1 MKMDLQTTGATE
13 EVALTK
19 SEPTT
24 TLQGDWNISDIN
36 IPRVNLVQKM
46 SPTSEDFKLG
56 TFLFDKTI
64 PVTNEQKELAKVV
77 VLTLKKY
84 YEQDK
89 AYGDGDLPV
98 RFDTEQQ
105 AQDAGYYHKY
115 DKSVPKEVLEAAM
128 EEGNSDVPRYS
139 ERADAVLLLPVP
151 LEHAHY
157 EHKGVGYVKG
167 LLTLKGTS
175 YKSCAKILATAFVN
189 PSLEGK
195 GYKVKW
201 EFGSQKMSSKSISWY
216 VPVAFNRGK
225 NTEEFVQWIESEVL

>member
-1 MKMDLQTTGATE
+1 MKMNLTTATE

-19 SEPTT
+19 SEPTA

-46 SPTSEDFKLG
+46 SPTSEDFNLG

-64 PVTNEQKELAKVV
+64 PVTNEQKERAEFV

-84 YEQDK
+84 YEEDK
-89 AYGDGDLPV
+89 AYGDGELPV

-105 AQDAGYYHKY
+105 AKDAGYFHKW
-115 DKSVPKEVLEAAM
+115 DKTADQDAL
-128 EEGNSDVPRYS
+128 RYS

-157 EHKGVGYVKG
+157 EHNGVGYVKG

-189 PSLEGK
+189 PSLDGK

-201 EFGSQKMSSKSISWY
+201 EFGSQKMTSKSISWY

-225 NTEEFVQWIESEVL
+225 HTDEFVQWLENEVL

>member
-1 MKMDLQTTGATE
+1 MKMNLTAATE

-19 SEPTT
+19 SEPTA

-46 SPTSEDFKLG
+46 SPTSEDFNLG

-64 PVTNEQKELAKVV
+64 PVTNEQKERAEFV

-84 YEQDK
+84 YEEDK
-89 AYGDGDLPV
+89 AYGDGELPV

-105 AQDAGYYHKY
+105 AKDAGYFHKW
-115 DKSVPKEVLEAAM
+115 DKTADQDAL
-128 EEGNSDVPRYS
+128 RYS

-157 EHKGVGYVKG
+157 EHNGVGYVKG

-189 PSLEGK
+189 PSLDGK

-201 EFGSQKMSSKSISWY
+201 EFGSQKMTSKSISWY

-225 NTEEFVQWIESEVL
+225 HTDEFVQWLENEVL

>member
-1 MKMDLQTTGATE
+1 MKMNLTTATE

-46 SPTSEDFKLG
+46 SPTSEDFNLG

-64 PVTNEQKELAKVV
+64 PVTNEQKERAEFV

-84 YEQDK
+84 YEEDK
-89 AYGDGDLPV
+89 AYGDGELPV

-105 AQDAGYYHKY
+105 AKDAGYFHKW
-115 DKSVPKEVLEAAM
+115 DKTADQDAL
-128 EEGNSDVPRYS
+128 RYS

-157 EHKGVGYVKG
+157 EHNGVGYVKG

-189 PSLEGK
+189 PSLDGK

-201 EFGSQKMSSKSISWY
+201 EFGSQKMTSKSISWY

-225 NTEEFVQWIESEVL
+225 HTDEFVQWLENEVL

>member
-1 MKMDLQTTGATE
+1 MKMNLTAATE

-64 PVTNEQKELAKVV
+64 PVTNEQTERAEIV

-84 YEQDK
+84 YEEDK
-89 AYGDGDLPV
+89 AYGDGELPV

-105 AQDAGYYHKY
+105 AKDAGYFHKW
-115 DKSVPKEVLEAAM
+115 DKTADQDAL
-128 EEGNSDVPRYS
+128 RYS

-157 EHKGVGYVKG
+157 EHNGVGYVKG

-189 PSLEGK
+189 PSLDGK

-201 EFGSQKMSSKSISWY
+201 EFGSQKMTSKSISWY

-225 NTEEFVQWIESEVL
+225 HTDEFVQWLENEVL

>member
-1 MKMDLQTTGATE
+1 MKMNLTAATE

-64 PVTNEQKELAKVV
+64 PVTTEQTERAEIV

-84 YEQDK
+84 YEEDK
-89 AYGDGDLPV
+89 AYGDGELPV

-105 AQDAGYYHKY
+105 AKDAGYFHKW
-115 DKSVPKEVLEAAM
+115 DKTADQDAL
-128 EEGNSDVPRYS
+128 RYS

-157 EHKGVGYVKG
+157 EHDGVGYVKG

-189 PSLEGK
+189 PSLDGK

-225 NTEEFVQWIESEVL
+225 HTDEFVQWLENEVL

>member
-1 MKMDLQTTGATE
+1 MKMNLTAATE

-56 TFLFDKTI
+56 TFLYDKTI
-64 PVTNEQKELAKVV
+64 PVTNEQTERAEIV

-84 YEQDK
+84 YEEDK
-89 AYGDGDLPV
+89 AYGDGELPV

-105 AQDAGYYHKY
+105 AKDAGYFHKW
-115 DKSVPKEVLEAAM
+115 DKTADQDAL
-128 EEGNSDVPRYS
+128 RYS

-157 EHKGVGYVKG
+157 EHNGVGYVKG

-189 PSLEGK
+189 PSLDGK

-201 EFGSQKMSSKSISWY
+201 EFGSQKMTSKSISWY

-225 NTEEFVQWIESEVL
+225 HTDEFVQWLENEVL

>member
-1 MKMDLQTTGATE
+1 MKMNLTAATE

-64 PVTNEQKELAKVV
+64 PVTTEQTERAEIV

-84 YEQDK
+84 YEEDK
-89 AYGDGDLPV
+89 AYGDGELPA

-105 AQDAGYYHKY
+105 AKDAGYFHKW
-115 DKSVPKEVLEAAM
+115 DKTADQDAL
-128 EEGNSDVPRYS
+128 RYS

-157 EHKGVGYVKG
+157 EHDGVGYVKG

-189 PSLEGK
+189 PSLDGK

-201 EFGSQKMSSKSISWY
+201 EFGSQKMTSKSISWY

-225 NTEEFVQWIESEVL
+225 HTDEFVQWLENEVL

>member
-46 SPTSEDFKLG
+46 SPTSEDFNLG

-64 PVTNEQKELAKVV
+64 PVTNEQKERAEFV

-84 YEQDK
+84 YEEDK
-89 AYGDGDLPV
+89 AYGDGELPV

-105 AQDAGYYHKY
+105 AKDAGYFHKW
-115 DKSVPKEVLEAAM
+115 DKTADQDAL
-128 EEGNSDVPRYS
+128 RYS

-157 EHKGVGYVKG
+157 EHNGVGYVKG

-189 PSLEGK
+189 PSLDGK

-201 EFGSQKMSSKSISWY
+201 EFGSQKMTSKSISWY

-225 NTEEFVQWIESEVL
+225 HTDEFVQWLENEVL

>member
-1 MKMDLQTTGATE
+1 MKINLTTATE

-19 SEPTT
+19 SEPTA

-46 SPTSEDFKLG
+46 SPTSEDFNLG

-64 PVTNEQKELAKVV
+64 PVTNEQKERAEFV

-84 YEQDK
+84 YEEDK
-89 AYGDGDLPV
+89 AYGDGELPV

-105 AQDAGYYHKY
+105 AKDAGYFHKW
-115 DKSVPKEVLEAAM
+115 DKTADQDAL
-128 EEGNSDVPRYS
+128 RYS

-157 EHKGVGYVKG
+157 EHNGVGYVKG

-189 PSLEGK
+189 PSLDGK

-201 EFGSQKMSSKSISWY
+201 EFGSQKMTSKSISWY

-225 NTEEFVQWIESEVL
+225 HTDEFVQWLENEVL

>member
-1 MKMDLQTTGATE
+1 MKMNLTAATE

-19 SEPTT
+19 SEPTS

-46 SPTSEDFKLG
+46 SPTAEDFKLG

-64 PVTNEQKELAKVV
+64 PVTNEQAERANVT

-84 YEQDK
+84 YEEDK

-98 RFDTEQQ
+98 RFDSEQQ
-105 AQDAGYYHKY
+105 AINAGYFHKWDKTADQDA
-115 DKSVPKEVLEAAM
+115 L
-128 EEGNSDVPRYS
+128 RYS

-157 EHKGVGYVKG
+157 EHNGVGYVKG

-189 PSLEGK
+189 PSLDGK

-201 EFGSQKMSSKSISWY
+201 EFGSQKMTSKSISWY

-225 NTEEFVQWIESEVL
+225 HTDEFVQWLENEVL

>member
-1 MKMDLQTTGATE
+1 MKMNLTAATE

-19 SEPTT
+19 SEPTS

-46 SPTSEDFKLG
+46 SPTAEDFKLG

-64 PVTNEQKELAKVV
+64 PVTNEQAERANVT

-84 YEQDK
+84 YEEDK

-98 RFDTEQQ
+98 RFDSEQQ
-105 AQDAGYYHKY
+105 AINAGYFHKWDKTADQDA
-115 DKSVPKEVLEAAM
+115 L
-128 EEGNSDVPRYS
+128 RYS

-157 EHKGVGYVKG
+157 EHDGVGYVKG

-189 PSLEGK
+189 PSLDGK

-201 EFGSQKMSSKSISWY
+201 EFGSQKMTSKSISWY

-225 NTEEFVQWIESEVL
+225 HDDAFVEWLENEVL

>member
-1 MKMDLQTTGATE
+1 MKMNLTAATE

-19 SEPTT
+19 SEPTS

-46 SPTSEDFKLG
+46 SPTAEDFKLG

-64 PVTNEQKELAKVV
+64 PVTNEQAERADVT

-84 YEQDK
+84 YEEDK

-98 RFDTEQQ
+98 RFDSEQQ
-105 AQDAGYYHKY
+105 AINAGYAHKWDKTADQDA
-115 DKSVPKEVLEAAM
+115 L
-128 EEGNSDVPRYS
+128 RYS

-157 EHKGVGYVKG
+157 EHDGVGYVKG

-189 PSLEGK
+189 PFLDGK

-201 EFGSQKMSSKSISWY
+201 EFGSQKMTSKSISWY

-225 NTEEFVQWIESEVL
+225 HDDAFVEWLENEVL

>member
-1 MKMDLQTTGATE
+1 MKMNLTAATE

-19 SEPTT
+19 SEPTA

-46 SPTSEDFKLG
+46 SPTSEDFNLG

-64 PVTNEQKELAKVV
+64 PVTNEQKERAEFV

-84 YEQDK
+84 YEEDK
-89 AYGDGDLPV
+89 AYGDGELPV

-105 AQDAGYYHKY
+105 AKDAGYFHKW
-115 DKSVPKEVLEAAM
+115 DKTADQDAL
-128 EEGNSDVPRYS
+128 RYS

-157 EHKGVGYVKG
+157 EHDGVGYVKG

-189 PSLEGK
+189 PSLDGK

-201 EFGSQKMSSKSISWY
+201 EFGSQKMTSKSISWY

-225 NTEEFVQWIESEVL
+225 HTDEFVQWLENEVL

>member
-1 MKMDLQTTGATE
+1 MKMNLTAATE

-64 PVTNEQKELAKVV
+64 PVTTEQTERAEIV

-84 YEQDK
+84 YEEDK
-89 AYGDGDLPV
+89 AYGDGELPV

-105 AQDAGYYHKY
+105 AKDAGYFHKW
-115 DKSVPKEVLEAAM
+115 DKTADQDAL
-128 EEGNSDVPRYS
+128 RYS

-157 EHKGVGYVKG
+157 EHNGVGYVKG

-189 PSLEGK
+189 PSLDGK

-201 EFGSQKMSSKSISWY
+201 EFGSQKMTSKSISWY

-225 NTEEFVQWIESEVL
+225 HTDEFVQWLENEVL

>member
-64 PVTNEQKELAKVV
+64 PVTNEQDERAEIV

-84 YEQDK
+84 YEEDK

-98 RFDTEQQ
+98 RFDTEQ
-105 AQDAGYYHKY
+105 AAKDAGFHHKW
-115 DKSVPKEVLEAAM
+115 DKTSDKEA
-128 EEGNSDVPRYS
+128 PRYS

-157 EHKGVGYVKG
+157 ERDGVGYVKG

-175 YKSCAKILATAFVN
+175 YVSCARILATAFVN

-201 EFGSQKMSSKSISWY
+201 EIGSKKMSSKTISWY
-216 VPVAFNRGK
+216 VPVAFNKGK
-225 NTEEFVQWIESEVL
+225 HDQAFVQWIESEVL

>member
-1 MKMDLQTTGATE
+1 MKMNLTAATE

-46 SPTSEDFKLG
+46 SPTSEDFNLG

-64 PVTNEQKELAKVV
+64 PVTNEQKERAEFV

-84 YEQDK
+84 YEEDK
-89 AYGDGDLPV
+89 AYGDGELPV

-105 AQDAGYYHKY
+105 AKDAGYFHKW
-115 DKSVPKEVLEAAM
+115 DKTADQDAL
-128 EEGNSDVPRYS
+128 RYS

-157 EHKGVGYVKG
+157 EHNGVGYVKG

-189 PSLEGK
+189 PSLDGK

-201 EFGSQKMSSKSISWY
+201 EFGSQKMTSKSISWY

-225 NTEEFVQWIESEVL
+225 HTDEFVQWLENEVL

>member
-56 TFLFDKTI
+56 TYLFDKTI
-64 PVTNEQKELAKVV
+64 PVTNEQEERAEVV

-84 YEQDK
+84 YEEDK

-98 RFDTEQQ
+98 RFDTEQ
-105 AQDAGYYHKY
+105 AAKDAGYFHKW
-115 DKSVPKEVLEAAM
+115 DKTADQDAL
-128 EEGNSDVPRYS
+128 RYS

-157 EHKGVGYVKG
+157 EHDGVGYVKG

-201 EFGSQKMSSKSISWY
+201 EFGSQKMTSKSISWY

-225 NTEEFVQWIESEVL
+225 HTDEFVQWIESEVL

>member
-1 MKMDLQTTGATE
+1 MKMNLTAATE

-19 SEPTT
+19 SEPTA

-46 SPTSEDFKLG
+46 SPTSEDFNLG

-64 PVTNEQKELAKVV
+64 PVTNEQKERAEIV

-84 YEQDK
+84 YEEDK
-89 AYGDGDLPV
+89 AYGDGELPV

-105 AQDAGYYHKY
+105 AKDAGYFHKW
-115 DKSVPKEVLEAAM
+115 DKTADQDAL
-128 EEGNSDVPRYS
+128 RYS

-157 EHKGVGYVKG
+157 EHDGVGYVKG

-189 PSLEGK
+189 PSLDGK

-201 EFGSQKMSSKSISWY
+201 EFGSQKMTSKSISWY

-225 NTEEFVQWIESEVL
+225 HTDEFVQWLENEVL

>member
-1 MKMDLQTTGATE
+1 MKMNLTAATE

-64 PVTNEQKELAKVV
+64 PVTTEQTERAEIV

-84 YEQDK
+84 YEEDK
-89 AYGDGDLPV
+89 AYGDGELPV

-105 AQDAGYYHKY
+105 AKDAGYFHKW
-115 DKSVPKEVLEAAM
+115 DKTADQDAL
-128 EEGNSDVPRYS
+128 RYS

-157 EHKGVGYVKG
+157 EHDGVGYVKG

-189 PSLEGK
+189 PSLDGK

-201 EFGSQKMSSKSISWY
+201 EFGSQKMTSKSISWY

-225 NTEEFVQWIESEVL
+225 HTDEFVQWLENEVL